1 MAPRRGSGS
10 YFSYVDDNPWSD
22 TIWLSLE
29 YYYPD
34 EYKPLFITQ
43 FVFDIL
49 SLLAFVAFLI
59 WACRIRNRNLPLK
72 ALICALISSICCQ
85 INIIAWEALYVA
97 EAEVTMYYL
106 ISLMLWDFFKV
117 VAICLTFY
125 VFWNLIHRLLGFIRV
140 SGKPHAA
147 VTTIHYLLLSIIFVA
162 SLAEWGMCVASYV
175 RGVVSTLNADMQWS
189 WTQLNAAVYIIYW
202 VLSLELLVWGIFLA
216 IKARSYAFW
225 SKSPVMALVTAAISW
240 CAVCSTLAIIY
251 IRYSLMPTSAYDWP
265 IYLDAARTIVQ
276 FVLWVGTYT
285 GLLLCCVKWHTV
297 DQQPKYPAPDYQSQF
312 PEGQYPQIQ
321 QPYDIPPYVDHS
333 AQHQAHPHHVST

>member
-10 YFSYVDDNPWSD
+10 YSSYVDDNPWSD
-22 TIWLSLE
+22 TTWLSLE
-29 YYYPD
+29 HYYPD

-43 FVFDIL
+43 FVFDII

-59 WACRIRNRNLPLK
+59 WACRIRNRSLPLK

-97 EAEVTMYYL
+97 EAQVTMYYL
-106 ISLMLWDFFKV
+106 ISLMLWDLFKV

-147 VTTIHYLLLSIIFVA
+147 VTTIHYLLLGIIFVA

-175 RGVVSTLNADMQWS
+175 RSVVSTLNADMQWS
-189 WTQLNAAVYIIYW
+189 WTQLNVAVYIIYW
-202 VLSLELLVWGIFLA
+202 LLSLEILAWGIFLA

-225 SKSPVMALVTAAISW
+225 SKSPLPSPGAL
-240 CAVCSTLAIIY
+240 
-251 IRYSLMPTSAYDWP
+251 
-265 IYLDAARTIVQ
+265 TIVQ

-285 GLLLCCVKWHTV
+285 GLLLCCAKWHNL
-297 DQQPKYPAPDYQSQF
+297 DQGPKYPAPDYQSQF
-312 PEGQYPQIQ
+312 PEGHYPQIQ

-333 AQHQAHPHHVST
+333 TQHQAHPHHVST